1 MEKLTGKCLGDF
13 NHFLYTNY
21 PNNLISENCGY
32 GYGMFERDLEQL
44 TFVLPQNMN
53 NALIIEFFDSVGIHV
68 KLYPHL
74 GGGQVVF
81 YPTIMF
87 LDEQHNTN
95 EKDVLF
101 DNGEFYYHESRTEAI
116 NNAIIKANEIYNEQ

>member
-1 MEKLTGKCLGDF
+1 MGKLTGKAKES
-13 NHFLYTNY
+13 FLKWYRDRLSVMTY
-21 PNNLISENCGY
+21 SELLNINDETVY
-32 GYGMFERDLEQL
+32 
-44 TFVLPQNMN
+44 NS
-53 NALIIEFFDSVGIHV
+53 LIIEWFDSVGIHV
-68 KLYPHL
+68 KIYPHL

-81 YPTIMF
+81 YPTVMF

-116 NNAIIKANEIYNEQ
+116 NNAISKANEIYNK